1 MGKKTTRSG
10 GGLSW
15 QFRAFMICHWTST
28 TRRSADQRRGSA
40 EVATAYE
47 VSVQVH
53 TSSSVT
59 AVEDVLTQTLH
70 ETEEVSEPAVLRS
83 GDAYPVLHVSM
94 TVNANDSSEAG
105 LAARRAIDDAVHNA
119 GLSEDAVT
127 VDAPEVRAS
136 S

>member
-1 MGKKTTRSG
+1 MGKKRTRSG

-15 QFRAFMICHWTST
+15 
-28 TRRSADQRRGSA
+28 GSA

-53 TSSSVT
+53 ISSSVT

-70 ETEEVSEPAVLRS
+70 ETDKVSEPAVFRS
-83 GDAYPVLHVSM
+83 GDTYPVLHISM

-105 LAARRAIDDAVHNA
+105 LAARRAIDDAVRNA

-127 VDAPEVRAS
+127 VDAPEIRAS

>member
-1 MGKKTTRSG
+1 
-10 GGLSW
+10 
-15 QFRAFMICHWTST
+15 MICHRTST

-59 AVEDVLTQTLH
+59 AVEDVLTRTLH
-70 ETEEVSEPAVLRS
+70 GTTEISEPTVLRS
-83 GDAYPVLHVSM
+83 GDEYPVLLVSM

-105 LAARRAIDDAVHNA
+105 LAGARRSMTPSAKLA
-119 GLSEDAVT
+119 
-127 VDAPEVRAS
+127 
-136 S
+136 